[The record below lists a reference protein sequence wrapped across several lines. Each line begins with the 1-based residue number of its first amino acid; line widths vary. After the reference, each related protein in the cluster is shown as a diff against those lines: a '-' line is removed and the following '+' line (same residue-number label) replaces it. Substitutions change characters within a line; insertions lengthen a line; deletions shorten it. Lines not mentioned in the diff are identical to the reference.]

1 MKTYIDI
8 RQAPNVQV
16 KLAADAF
23 GERKSDRS
31 PQDGFGN
38 MFSQPRDEVV
48 QMKKFIVA
56 FLKDEE
62 GLTMVEYA
70 IAGALVSIAAVT
82 AFTNLGT
89 AVATR
94 IGALVTAV
102 NS

>member
-1 MKTYIDI
+1 
-8 RQAPNVQV
+8 
-16 KLAADAF
+16 
-23 GERKSDRS
+23 
-31 PQDGFGN
+31 
-38 MFSQPRDEVV
+38 
-48 QMKKFIVA
+48 MKKFIVA

-82 AFTNLGT
+82 AFTDLGT

-94 IGALVTAV
+94 IAALVLAV

>member
-1 MKTYIDI
+1 
-8 RQAPNVQV
+8 
-16 KLAADAF
+16 
-23 GERKSDRS
+23 
-31 PQDGFGN
+31 
-38 MFSQPRDEVV
+38 
-48 QMKKFIVA
+48 MKKFIVA

-89 AVATR
+89 AVAGR

-102 NS
+102 TT